1 MNLLVRSAWSA
12 IAILAVAGL
21 CGNCGTPR
29 VPRDGQLLA
38 LFAEHRG
45 EFEKLRDMA
54 QEDTN
59 LLSITSTFVVP
70 RTSDTP
76 GPDVLPEARWNEYRE
91 AFERLGITQGI
102 AHYGVLQARTS
113 WFEQGGL

>member
-1 MNLLVRSAWSA
+1 
-12 IAILAVAGL
+12 
-21 CGNCGTPR
+21 
-29 VPRDGQLLA
+29 VPRDEQLLA

-76 GPDVLPEARWNEYRE
+76 GPAVLPEARW
-91 AFERLGITQGI
+91 
-102 AHYGVLQARTS
+102 
-113 WFEQGGL
+113 